1 MKGKHTIRATKQLE
15 KKLEHKEKELKEL
28 KVYVA
33 STLLRIRELNECNY
47 CGNEDVRRR
56 KISELCTDTAY
67 DLCLDD
73 KKVSI

>member
-1 MKGKHTIRATKQLE
+1 MIGRHIEKNSKQLE
-15 KKLEHKEKELKEL
+15 KELEYKKQELEDL
-28 KVYVA
+28 KDYVA
-33 STLLRIRELNECNY
+33 DIFLKIRALNESNS